1 MRSAVGYSEK
11 GISRSFQLCVCQW
24 LETLTSQPSSS
35 FFFLVSFSQWKGKNQ
50 TPRWLDEWSIVLFTT
65 WPTQQPTHTRLLY
78 DNRDTQ
84 KKREALEE
92 KERKRMKRD
101 ARFLH
106 WHRREDAST
115 LTQLLFERRLVVSA
129 TQILAKPVKSR
140 GLFIKCYYIQMQFQF
155 TFLFKIQY
163 WQAH

>member
-84 KKREALEE
+84 KREKPSRERE
-92 KERKRMKRD
+92 KKNETRR
-101 ARFLH
+101 RFFTLTST
-106 WHRREDAST
+106 RRRINIDSASIRAST
-115 LTQLLFERRLVVSA
+115 RRLCHTNISQ
-129 TQILAKPVKSR
+129 TRQIQ
-140 GLFIKCYYIQMQFQF
+140 GFIYQMLLYSNAIPIYFS
-155 TFLFKIQY
+155 I
-163 WQAH
+163 